1 MTKGIV
7 LAGGTGTRLYPTTK
21 IINKHILPV
30 YDKPMIYYSLSV
42 LMLAGI
48 RDILIISSKQNLK
61 SFKSLLGNGSKLGVS
76 IKYQIQNKAVGI
88 PDAFR
93 ISKGFI
99 KKERVALIL
108 GDNIFYGQGFIEL
121 LKKANESDKNIC
133 FGYTVKNPSEYGIIE
148 FDKNNK
154 IHSLKEKPKQ
164 SKHFTAVTGL
174 YFFNCDVIEHSKKL
188 RPSRRSELE
197 IVDILNIYRKKKT
210 LEVFTLGR
218 GFAWLDAGTH
228 ETLLDAS
235 LFVKTVEQRQGL
247 KIACLEEISFLNK
260 WINKKQLVNLIK
272 NNESLSYKTYLKQLL
287 KD

>member
-21 IINKHILPV
+21 IINKHILPI

-48 RDILIISSKQNLK
+48 RDILIISSKKNLS
-61 SFKSLLGNGSKLGVS
+61 SFNSLLGNGSKLGIR
-76 IKYQIQNKAVGI
+76 IKYTTQNKAIGI

-93 ISKGFI
+93 IAKNFI

-121 LKKANESDKNIC
+121 LRKASQSKNNIC
-133 FGYTVKNPSEYGIIE
+133 FGYTVNNPSEYGIIE
-148 FDKNNK
+148 LDKNNK
-154 IHSLKEKPKQ
+154 ILSLKEKPKQ

-174 YFFNCDVIEHSKKL
+174 YFFNSDVITHSKKL
-188 RPSRRSELE
+188 RPSKRSELE
-197 IVDILNIYRKKKT
+197 IIDILNIYRKKKT

-228 ETLLDAS
+228 ESLLDAS

-260 WINKKQLVNLIK
+260 WISKKHLVNLIK
-272 NNESLSYKTYLKQLL
+272 NNESSSYKKYLKQLL
-287 KD
+287 